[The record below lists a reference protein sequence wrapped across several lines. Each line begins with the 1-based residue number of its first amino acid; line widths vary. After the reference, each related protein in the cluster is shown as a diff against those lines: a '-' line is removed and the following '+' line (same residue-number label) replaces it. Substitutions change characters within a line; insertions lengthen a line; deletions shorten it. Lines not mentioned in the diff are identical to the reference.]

1 MPTPLCRIHIPG
13 WADFSEVLCFGSHN
27 TCLAI
32 YVEPDLSVS
41 EPPNPFPSACPFVFP
56 QKFKHL
62 RFLSGA
68 RRCQST
74 LWGFHK
80 SAAALLRD
88 PFSPSNPNNTDRDT
102 LTSESEDRAGSHM
115 HVGVCVHA
123 YVLTCVCVRPDMRHR
138 HCSTQTGMWPRRW
151 RPLSRLSRNHFK
163 GSRVNREV
171 KSRRLRSTRHFSPPL
186 VFSPFSTILIVLS
199 ACFLLFPLTSSF
211 FGGVRDYFEVFMA
224 NKFYFFHDT

>member
-1 MPTPLCRIHIPG
+1 MPTLLCRIHILG
-13 WADFSEVLCFGSHN
+13 RADFPEVLCFGSHN

-74 LWGFHK
+74 LWGFYE

-102 LTSESEDRAGSHM
+102 LTSESEDGAGSHM
-115 HVGVCVHA
+115 HV
-123 YVLTCVCVRPDMRHR
+123 CVCA
-138 HCSTQTGMWPRRW
+138 
-151 RPLSRLSRNHFK
+151 
-163 GSRVNREV
+163 
-171 KSRRLRSTRHFSPPL
+171 RLRPCVCATRHATSPLLNTDIQVCGLAGDVYCPVCPAITSKVDGSTERWSHAAFSPPD
-186 VFSPFSTILIVLS
+186 T
-199 ACFLLFPLTSSF
+199 FLLLSSSHPSPPF
-211 FGGVRDYFEVFMA
+211 LLSFQPASSCSLSSLLFLGVGGYF
-224 NKFYFFHDT
+224 